1 MVLVNIRIRDPASCN
16 DVWVKSSNYDAWKHA
31 GSSGAKGGIGKGK
44 RGRRL
49 LKAQGSEIQKRAL
62 PGKRK
67 EGDRKVMNKIL
78 KRLLSVV
85 LAVVMVIGLVPLS
98 GVTTVEAA
106 GETKTIYL
114 DTTAYNQN
122 NVHGWQAAYI
132 HLFNDGG
139 EIFDD
144 AMKLE
149 KQGVYSYE
157 VDTSKYTKVVFKPN
171 SGDNWDGKTKDLT
184 IPTGSENMFYCT
196 NFDKETTG
204 TWRIYNGGS
213 GESDSSTFY
222 VQADLIDY
230 YNDNRVGIGDSP
242 EHRNDNQG
250 AWTGPDNAPYSKLN
264 TWISSLD
271 GYAIPPIETN
281 GDGTRTIYWDNGRRT
296 GEVYIYYWGGT
307 DSNRFIKME
316 QVETNSPIY
325 QGKIPANS
333 THCLF
338 SSVGNFDNDENKL
351 TGDLELT
358 RFNLYTFEGS
368 WSFYGDASAS
378 AIPLYF
384 GDLFHRKQL
393 TGDDNGTVNE
403 FYRGANVAFS
413 NNTNAVAQ
421 GIVGEHLVN
430 GKLVTSY
437 SDEVFVPFFEEGAY
451 EGQSD
456 YMTFYKNL
464 QFPFKTETDRN
475 VTKYSFDSKE
485 QTVYYDY
492 ENHSIESSN
501 NVIEDASTSHSRG
514 YFPFNQ
520 YNPTDKSELNYGF
533 GTKFTIP
540 FTINTNGK
548 DANNE
553 DITFNFTGDDD
564 VWVFI
569 DDALVLDMG
578 GAHELAE
585 GTINFAT
592 QTATVSASADATTDY
607 NVYGGN
613 SSYVS
618 NSKEQV
624 NFSEITVRLSNG
636 TKTTLS
642 EYMQR
647 ENTVHTLTM
656 YYMERGMHNS
666 NMSIDFSFIPLPS
679 GMSLNKQVNTA
690 NVNAGL
696 KTAVERI
703 DTFDFEIKTKNL
715 KVPESTLEPVQNLG
729 YTVRNRSNNSSM
741 SGQVADNGVVRGL
754 NSSIYA
760 HNFIN
765 TKTQGKAFYA
775 GTEFE
780 ITEIIPE
787 NSILEYEST
796 EWKVYDG
803 SNTSTPD
810 EEGKDKI
817 AKFSM
822 GDEQST
828 EFEVYTKYVYFTN
841 TPKVAPVTLTKSW
854 ATGAAEDG
862 DTFELEVLVDLDG
875 EGSAYDYAPY
885 ALAYSYSNSSKEN
898 GTTGADGK
906 LTLSSGETVEFPGIP
921 VGAKVK
927 VTETQ
932 EENAYW
938 EAVDGVYSDEVT
950 VSESED
956 NSLGI
961 TNTTKAVTLDK
972 VIYVEAGKDG
982 GTDYTIKDGENT
994 VKVETAKPTEGI
1006 PEGELTV
1013 TVTDEGVLNVN
1024 PIPANKAYEVEYTGC
1039 KDNGVGVSGKITVH
1053 TYALTDDVYVFDYGL
1068 KSDLADT
1075 THGNGMF
1082 QNDNLFIN
1090 GVDTTAKLTELDD
1103 SALTQSTINLEGNSS
1118 TPLDLEKY
1126 ESTSGAKLKDN
1137 NKVIFEPTAFMDKQ
1151 ETATYGTTVYAPG
1164 KETVQSPED
1173 GVVLSDA
1180 DVKVM
1185 PANVVY
1191 YEDNFDG
1198 IEYTGSESAVDK
1210 SEETSSLQSNA
1221 NNTTHGY
1228 DIVYNDSNNDS
1239 DGTIT
1244 TLTRTDDEIPTF
1256 SFKFKGSGFDIVG
1269 RTSTETAILTV
1280 VVEDII
1286 GTKADGTPETEVKS
1300 YGVVD
1305 TYYANG
1311 NLYQIP
1317 VISVRDLDV
1326 TKEHIVSVAVVKSS
1340 NEYNPENNVFY
1351 LDGIRIYNPMQDT
1364 SEYQE
1369 SEQNVKFE
1377 NVHNLLVGDGN
1388 ISEDVYKK
1396 DGAIIKVSAEGSKM
1410 VLVQYDE
1417 DAKKAVL
1424 YRGSSNSE
1432 NQDGLEGDSTYS
1444 ASLVDYLN
1452 KGPNNEVYL
1461 DPGVGIAFDIT
1472 GESLSNIKT
1481 IQVEAKK
1488 VDITSEE
1495 QPISTENAFSLMNV
1509 KGELIPVNA
1518 KVESKTAMYY
1528 NIPVESCIQIENGY
1542 RVILIANDTV
1552 SLSNIKYT
1560 NNCSL
1565 KVPEVTDYLCKIT
1578 VTPGQDVYDAKIE
1591 TATLSPTAQGLK
1603 AGKRVTVA
1611 SKLDDTEDFDHFNI
1625 YMIKDYNKV
1634 EECLTEEYLQE
1645 SKPASKTDKY
1655 KYSFYAPKE
1664 KGQYTLVIIPVNS
1677 KNEESCYYKSIAV
1690 TVK

>member
-1 MVLVNIRIRDPASCN
+1 
-16 DVWVKSSNYDAWKHA
+16 
-31 GSSGAKGGIGKGK
+31 
-44 RGRRL
+44 
-49 LKAQGSEIQKRAL
+49 
-62 PGKRK
+62 
-67 EGDRKVMNKIL
+67 MNKIL

-98 GVTTVEAA
+98 GASTVEAA
-106 GETKTIYL
+106 GTQKIYL
-114 DTTAYNQN
+114 DLSRLSNADRSRWTNPGVHAMDKNNQPVNDNMGMTKITNTLYFAEISDQATKVIFNPNNAWNLGQTETVEIAAAGADQNTTFPMYLIIRYQAGSKEGWKGRWSTYSEDDVDTEETFMVNADLWDYFNNHRVGTDGKIYNPDN
-122 NVHGWQAAYI
+122 EGNGT
-132 HLFNDGG
+132 DK
-139 EIFDD
+139 D
-144 AMKLE
+144 KP
-149 KQGVYSYE
+149 VYSAWNY
-157 VDTSKYTKVVFKPN
+157 VI
-171 SGDNWDGKTKDLT
+171 SG
-184 IPTGSENMFYCT
+184 F
-196 NFDKETTG
+196 
-204 TWRIYNGGS
+204 
-213 GESDSSTFY
+213 
-222 VQADLIDY
+222 
-230 YNDNRVGIGDSP
+230 
-242 EHRNDNQG
+242 
-250 AWTGPDNAPYSKLN
+250 
-264 TWISSLD
+264 
-271 GYAIPPIETN
+271 
-281 GDGTRTIYWDNGRRT
+281 DGTNL
-296 GEVYIYYWGGT
+296 T
-307 DSNRFIKME
+307 DD
-316 QVETNSPIY
+316 TPTY
-325 QGKIPANS
+325 
-333 THCLF
+333 
-338 SSVGNFDNDENKL
+338 
-351 TGDLELT
+351 
-358 RFNLYTFEGS
+358 
-368 WSFYGDASAS
+368 
-378 AIPLYF
+378 PLYF
-384 GDLFHRKQL
+384 GGLGHRTNRKMQEITNGNSKIHGLPNFSL
-393 TGDDNGTVNE
+393 T
-403 FYRGANVAFS
+403 ANVALGDYG
-413 NNTNAVAQ
+413 NAAVQGAVDKQLKNGNLADPNTKNELPYFKETPLYNA
-421 GIVGEHLVN
+421 
-430 GKLVTSY
+430 GKQVT
-437 SDEVFVPFFEEGAY
+437 A
-451 EGQSD
+451 
-456 YMTFYKNL
+456 FYPDL
-464 QFPFKTETDRN
+464 QFPFKKTTSASGQTTYSYDSATD
-475 VTKYSFDSKE
+475 YA
-485 QTVYYDY
+485 VYYNYYTHKLDTSAV
-492 ENHSIESSN
+492 HSYNQTLDN
-501 NVIEDASTSHSRG
+501 NGDNEKG
-514 YFPFNQ
+514 YYPFDDEQ
-520 YNPTDKSELNYGF
+520 GYNPGSDKSYNEEAANNRNMGF

-540 FTINTNGK
+540 FTLSMDENRQINGQ
-548 DANNE
+548 DVV
-553 DITFNFTGDDD
+553 FRFTGDDD

-569 DDALVLDMG
+569 DDVLVLDMG
-578 GAHELAE
+578 GAHYKASGQIDFTNQTVTVDQAYSIQKPTGWTNKDFVETPGNPSWDQPTSITA
-585 GTINFAT
+585 GITIAKDEDQFR
-592 QTATVSASADATTDY
+592 D
-607 NVYGGN
+607 
-613 SSYVS
+613 
-618 NSKEQV
+618 
-624 NFSEITVRLSNG
+624 ITGVFTGEMETKSLSDILEDD
-636 TKTTLS
+636 TK
-642 EYMQR
+642 
-647 ENTVHTLTM
+647 VHTLTM
-656 YYMERGMHNS
+656 FYMERGMYDS
-666 NMSIDFSFIPLPS
+666 NMSISFTFNPVPS
-679 GMSLNKQVNTA
+679 GLVLSKEVNTA
-690 NVNAGL
+690 NVNSGL
-696 KTAVERI
+696 AETVKTK
-703 DTFDFEIKTKNL
+703 DYFDFTIEKA
-715 KVPESTLEPVQNLG
+715 G
-729 YTVRNRSNNSSM
+729 HNSSDY
-741 SGQVADNGVVRGL
+741 SAASDIQYTKEYDGAGSESATTTSEGLVENLADN
-754 NSSIYA
+754 IYA
-760 HNFIN
+760 HDFRTTDESGNITRPFALGD
-765 TKTQGKAFYA
+765 KLK
-775 GTEFE
+775 
-780 ITEIIPE
+780 ITETGVD
-787 NSILEYEST
+787 SSKYST
-796 EWKVYDG
+796 EWRVWDLRENKLVA
-803 SNTSTPD
+803 
-810 EEGKDKI
+810 EEKDDNSSDDTM
-817 AKFSM
+817 AQFTL
-822 GDEQST
+822 GTYT
-828 EFEVYTKYVYFTN
+828 EDLYAPGVNYAANFVN

-854 ATGAAEDG
+854 ETGSAEEG
-862 DTFELEVLVDLDG
+862 DKFEFEVLVDLDG
-875 EGSAYDYAPY
+875 DGSDYTYAPY
-885 ALAYSYSNSSKEN
+885 ELEYTYVEPQKTG
-898 GTTGADGK
+898 GTTDKDGK
-906 LTLSSGETVEFPGIP
+906 LTLCSGETVEFPGIP

-932 EENAYW
+932 EKDVYW

-956 NSLGI
+956 NSLEI
-961 TNTTKAVTLDK
+961 TNTTKSVTLDK

-982 GTDYTIKDGENT
+982 GTDYTIKDGEDTVKFETAQPTEEIPSGEIT
-994 VKVETAKPTEGI
+994 VKVTAEG
-1006 PEGELTV
+1006 T
-1013 TVTDEGVLNVN
+1013 LNVN
-1024 PIPANKAYEVEYTGC
+1024 PTPANKTYEVEYTGK

-1340 NEYNPENNVFY
+1340 NEDHPENNVFY

-1388 ISEDVYKK
+1388 ISEDVYKE

-1432 NQDGLEGDSTYS
+1432 NQDGWEGDSTYS

-1634 EECLTEEYLQE
+1634 EECLTEEYLLE